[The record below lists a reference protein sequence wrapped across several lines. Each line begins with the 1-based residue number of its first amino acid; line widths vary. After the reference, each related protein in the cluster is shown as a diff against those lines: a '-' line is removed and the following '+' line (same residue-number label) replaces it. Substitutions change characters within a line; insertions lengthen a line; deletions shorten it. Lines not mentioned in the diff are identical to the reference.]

1 MANKRDITN
10 EFAFLI
16 NLHGLVD
23 AYEEIA
29 AMRMR
34 KMRSSVLTTRAFMAG
49 VEEVFQEVKLSYRNE
64 LLGLMRKKKIKD
76 VSRLSVIKRNGKTAA
91 VLLSANTGLYG
102 DIVRKTFTTFA
113 SYVSKQNCEIA
124 IVGRL
129 GRNLF
134 QAVFPTRKFQYFAMP
149 DGHVDAQIVTQIAT
163 FLIAF
168 EKIFVFYGQFENIA
182 MQKPTMLDVYG
193 SAVQNQASEEQVVGG
208 DKNVVTSKY
217 FFEPSLED
225 IVRFF
230 ESELFASIFEQ
241 ATYES
246 HLAKFASR
254 MFNLDLATENIGKRL
269 RAVELG
275 IRRIKHR
282 TENSKQLSSLSG
294 MSLWGTV

>member
-1 MANKRDITN
+1 MTNKRDITN

-34 KMRSSVLTTRAFMAG
+34 KMRSSVLTTRSFMAG
-49 VEEVFQEVKLSYRNE
+49 VEEVFQEVKLSYRSE

-113 SYVSKQNCEIA
+113 SYVSKNDCEIA

-163 FLIAF
+163 LLIAF

-193 SAVQNQASEEQVVGG
+193 SALQNQASEEQVQGG
-208 DKNVVTSKY
+208 DKSVASKY
-217 FFEPSLED
+217 FFEPSLEE
-225 IVRFF
+225 IVHFF

-241 ATYES
+241 ATFES

-294 MSLWGTV
+294 MSLWRTI

>member
-134 QAVFPTRKFQYFAMP
+134 QTVFPTRKFQYFAMP
-149 DGHVDAQIVTQIAT
+149 DGLVDAQIVTQIAT

-182 MQKPTMLDVYG
+182 IQKPTMLDVYG
-193 SAVQNQASEEQVVGG
+193 AQPPVPASQGGGEQSGVV
-208 DKNVVTSKY
+208 SRY
-217 FFEPSLED
+217 FFEPSLEE